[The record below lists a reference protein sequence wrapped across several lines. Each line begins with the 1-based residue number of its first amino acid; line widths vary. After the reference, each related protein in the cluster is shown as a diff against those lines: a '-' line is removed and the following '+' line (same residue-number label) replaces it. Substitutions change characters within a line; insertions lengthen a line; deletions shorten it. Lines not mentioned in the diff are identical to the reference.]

1 MSDKTIDKIVLS
13 TSGTWYTNT
22 KPSATQGLI
31 YNEETG
37 ANIAVSYDPKHANLI
52 AAAPDML
59 AELKHTARNLQ
70 SMVNFFPVDRAHS
83 QEIEYQILVTWLR
96 RTNDTIAKAEQE

>member
-1 MSDKTIDKIVLS
+1 MSDKTIDKIVSS
-13 TSGTWYTNT
+13 TSDTWYTNT

-52 AAAPDML
+52 AAAPELLEACKAFVNRQGVMTWHEYEL
-59 AELKHTARNLQ
+59 AKAAIR
-70 SMVNFFPVDRAHS
+70 
-83 QEIEYQILVTWLR
+83 
-96 RTNDTIAKAEQE
+96 KAEQE